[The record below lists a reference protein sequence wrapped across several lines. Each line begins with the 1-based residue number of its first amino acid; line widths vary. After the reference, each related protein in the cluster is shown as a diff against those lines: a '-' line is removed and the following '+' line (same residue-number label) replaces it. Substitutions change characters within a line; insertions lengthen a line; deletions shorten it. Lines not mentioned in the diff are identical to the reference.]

1 MLGNPEY
8 GVKLQPMDFVKFAEA
23 CGAYGMSVEKAA
35 EVPHALDHFL
45 NLPQPAVLEAV
56 VDPLTAPLP
65 AEVKPKQAFH
75 FFESLVRGEPKA
87 RKIMKEALLDR
98 AREIV

>member
-1 MLGNPEY
+1 
-8 GVKLQPMDFVKFAEA
+8 MDFAKFAEA
-23 CGAYGMSVEKAA
+23 CGAYGMSVEKAD
-35 EVPHALDHFL
+35 EVPQALDHFL
-45 NLPQPAVLEAV
+45 SLPQPAVLEAV

-75 FFESLVRGEPKA
+75 FAESLVRGEPKA